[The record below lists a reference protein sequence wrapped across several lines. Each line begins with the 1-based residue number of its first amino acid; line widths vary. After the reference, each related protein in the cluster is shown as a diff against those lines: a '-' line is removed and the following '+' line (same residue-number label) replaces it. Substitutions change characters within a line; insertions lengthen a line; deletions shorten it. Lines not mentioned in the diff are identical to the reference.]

1 MLPQPLPEAGLSCKV
16 AWQNVSAPQHK
27 QANCAAALQ
36 LLAGGDQTHS
46 VLCPCVPLFVLATW
60 LLWLCSASL
69 LSSGLRLRL
78 VTLNLEPKCEK

>member
-27 QANCAAALQ
+27 QANFAAALQ
-36 LLAGGDQTHS
+36 LLASSGQL
-46 VLCPCVPLFVLATW
+46 LCPCVPLFVLATW

>member
-27 QANCAAALQ
+27 QANFAAAIQ
-36 LLAGGDQTHS
+36 LLASSDQTP
-46 VLCPCVPLFVLATW
+46 CPCVPLFVLATW